1 MRLLS
6 PARNLRQNVLL
17 LSEVK
22 PMPTPAYYCLFVSVR
37 TFRKLILPVVI
48 LGLLAFCHAGPL
60 LAQDANHSPGWVVIS
75 VPEYRALR
83 VKAYPA
89 EREPEPPP
97 VDATLTRVDYD
108 LRVDTDLASG
118 RATLTVDV
126 LKNGWVRV
134 PIPAGLFV
142 REARLDGK
150 SLSLAPASPG
160 KDASQLSALL
170 SHPGRSV
177 ITLEIALPIS
187 SSASEERLSIPSTFS
202 GVTKVALEIPR
213 AGVDLSLYG
222 GLFSETANLPNGGNK
237 WTAYGKGAE
246 PMTFAWRRKTE
257 DHHATLPLRMRG
269 TLTQFI
275 GLGEDS
281 TSLTAN
287 VNLEITQGAAK
298 EARIQLPEKVTIN
311 QVQGAL
317 VADWEMK
324 SGELLVTFLEPV
336 EQSASFVITGEA
348 ALPREGQMDIPLL
361 RLTGTERDSGGV
373 AVDVLGAGEIKEDSV
388 KTQGLERADATDLG
402 EPVTNRQSPALIAF
416 RTRPGDAKSQR
427 SLHIAVARYAQQA
440 VLMANI
446 EEARYRVLLTRDGK
460 SLVESRYAIRN
471 NQRNF
476 VKVAL
481 PQGATLWSA
490 SLAGKPV
497 HPGSAPD
504 GNLLLPLAKS
514 RAGEDA
520 SEFALEIVYMLPGV
534 SWTDK
539 GRLKLSLPALDLPV
553 SRTGLQVFFP
563 PLFRLSSEPGSF
575 HAENYVNPISTVLVA
590 SVAEPA
596 VDTAL
601 APPAASPGVTG
612 GVTMLESM
620 GRSELRIDKT
630 KDDKQLS
637 AQSQSLVNKFHS
649 TERGARAT
657 GILPVRVD
665 FPAYGH
671 SLFLVS
677 ELTSENQSPSA
688 EFNYQQDKKAGGK

>member
-1 MRLLS
+1 MPNFASPRL
-6 PARNLRQNVLL
+6 V
-17 LSEVK
+17 
-22 PMPTPAYYCLFVSVR
+22 VSLG
-37 TFRKLILPVVI
+37 TFRRAIAFVTL
-48 LGLLAFCHAGPL
+48 LGLLLFCPAGPL
-60 LAQDANHSPGWVVIS
+60 FAQDANHSPGWVVIS

-150 SLSLAPASPG
+150 SLSLAPPSPG

-222 GLFSETANLPNGGNK
+222 GLFSETADLPNGGNK
-237 WTAYGKGAE
+237 WIAFGKGAE

-324 SGELLVTFLEPV
+324 PGELLITFLEPV

-416 RTRPGDAKSQR
+416 RTRPGDPKSQR
-427 SLHIAVARYAQQA
+427 SLHITVARYAQQA

-446 EEARYRVLLTRDGK
+446 EEARYRVLLTKDGK

-497 HPGSAPD
+497 RPGSAPD
-504 GNLLLPLAKS
+504 GNILLPLAKS

-563 PLFRLSSEPGSF
+563 PLFRLASEPGSF
-575 HAENYVNPISTVLVA
+575 HAEAYVNPISSVLTA

-596 VDTAL
+596 VDTPL
-601 APPAASPGVTG
+601 APPPAAPGVAG
-612 GVTMLESM
+612 GAMTFAMTDMDMASK
-620 GRSELRIDKT
+620 ELR

-637 AQSQSLVNKFHS
+637 AQEQSLVDKFHAN
-649 TERGARAT
+649 ERGARAT

-665 FPAYGH
+665 FPAYGP

-688 EFNYQQDKKAGGK
+688 EFNYQQDKKVGGK

>member
-1 MRLLS
+1 MPNFASPRL
-6 PARNLRQNVLL
+6 V
-17 LSEVK
+17 
-22 PMPTPAYYCLFVSVR
+22 VSLG
-37 TFRKLILPVVI
+37 TFRRAIAFVTL
-48 LGLLAFCHAGPL
+48 LGLLLFCPAGPL
-60 LAQDANHSPGWVVIS
+60 FAQDANHSPGWVVIS

-118 RATLTVDV
+118 RAILTVDV

-150 SLSLAPASPG
+150 SLSLAPSSPG

-222 GLFSETANLPNGGNK
+222 GLFSETADLPNGGNR
-237 WTAYGKGAE
+237 WIAFGKSAE

-257 DHHATLPLRMRG
+257 DHHTTLPLRMRG

-324 SGELLVTFLEPV
+324 PGELLITFLEPV

-427 SLHIAVARYAQQA
+427 SLHITVARYAQQA

-446 EEARYRVLLTRDGK
+446 EEARYRVLLTKDGK

-497 HPGSAPD
+497 RPGSAPD

-563 PLFRLSSEPGSF
+563 PLFRLASEPGSF
-575 HAENYVNPISTVLVA
+575 HPETYVNPISSVLTA

-596 VDTAL
+596 VDTPL
-601 APPAASPGVTG
+601 APPPAAPGVAG
-612 GVTMLESM
+612 GAMTFAMTDMDMASK
-620 GRSELRIDKT
+620 ELR

-637 AQSQSLVNKFHS
+637 AQEQSLVDKFHAN
-649 TERGARAT
+649 ERGARAT

-665 FPAYGH
+665 FPAYGP

>member
-1 MRLLS
+1 MLI
-6 PARNLRQNVLL
+6 
-17 LSEVK
+17 
-22 PMPTPAYYCLFVSVR
+22 PAYHSLVVSFR
-37 TFRKLILPVVI
+37 TFRKATLLVAG
-48 LGLLAFCHAGPL
+48 LGLLALCPAEPL
-60 LAQDANHSPGWVVIS
+60 LAQDSSHSPGWVVIS

-89 EREPEPPP
+89 EHEPEPPP

-142 REARLDGK
+142 REAKLDGK
-150 SLSLAPASPG
+150 SLSLAPPAAA
-160 KDASQLSALL
+160 KDATQLSALL

-177 ITLEIALPIS
+177 ITLEIAVPIS
-187 SSASEERLSIPSTFS
+187 SSAGEERLSIPSTFS

-222 GLFSETANLPNGGNK
+222 GLFSETADLPNGGNK
-237 WTAYGKGAE
+237 WTVYGRGAD

-257 DHHATLPLRMRG
+257 DHHSTLPLRMRG
-269 TLTQFI
+269 TLTQFV

-298 EARIQLPEKVTIN
+298 EARIQLPEHVAIN

-324 SGELLVTFLEPV
+324 PGELLITFLEPV

-348 ALPREGQMDIPLL
+348 AMPREGQMDIPLL
-361 RLTGTERDSGGV
+361 RLTGTERDTGGV

-416 RTRPGDAKSQR
+416 RTRPGDAKTQR

-440 VLMANI
+440 VLLANI
-446 EEARYRVLLTRDGK
+446 EEARYRVLLTKDGK
-460 SLVESRYAIRN
+460 SLVESRYAVRN

-476 VKVAL
+476 VKITL
-481 PQGATLWSA
+481 PSGATLWSA
-490 SLAGKPV
+490 SLSGKSV
-497 HPGSAPD
+497 RPGSAPD
-504 GNLLLPLAKS
+504 GSLLLPLAKT

-520 SEFALEIVYMLPGV
+520 SEFALEIVYLLPGA

-575 HAENYVNPISTVLVA
+575 HAEAFVKPISFVLIA
-590 SVAEPA
+590 SIAEPA
-596 VDTAL
+596 VDTPL
-601 APPAASPGVTG
+601 APPPAAPRVAGGAVAYEYMSMNALKTDSP
-612 GVTMLESM
+612 
-620 GRSELRIDKT
+620 
-630 KDDKQLS
+630 KDGKQLA
-637 AQSQSLVNKFHS
+637 AQSQSLVDKFHS
-649 TERGARAT
+649 TARGARAT

-665 FPAYGH
+665 FPAYGP

-677 ELTSENQSPSA
+677 ELTGENQSPSA
-688 EFNYQQDKKAGGK
+688 ELNYQHEKKAGGK

>member
-1 MRLLS
+1 
-6 PARNLRQNVLL
+6 
-17 LSEVK
+17 
-22 PMPTPAYYCLFVSVR
+22 MPIPAYHCLVVSSR
-37 TFRKLILPVVI
+37 TFRNATLLVRS
-48 LGLLAFCHAGPL
+48 LGLLALSLAGPL
-60 LAQDANHSPGWVVIS
+60 RAQEANHSPGWVVIS

-150 SLSLAPASPG
+150 SLSLAPPSPG

-187 SSASEERLSIPSTFS
+187 SSAGEERLSIPSTSS

-222 GLFSETANLPNGGNK
+222 GLFSDTADLPNGGNK

-257 DHHATLPLRMRG
+257 DHHSTLPLRMRG
-269 TLTQFI
+269 TLTQFV

-298 EARIQLPEKVTIN
+298 EAHIQLPEKVTIN

-324 SGELLVTFLEPV
+324 SGELLITFLEPV

-361 RLTGTERDSGGV
+361 RLTDTERYTGGI

-388 KTQGLERADATDLG
+388 KTQGLERADASDLG

-446 EEARYRVLLTRDGK
+446 EEARYRVLLTKDGK

-476 VKVAL
+476 VKVTL
-481 PQGATLWSA
+481 PQGATLWSS
-490 SLAGKPV
+490 SLSGKPV
-497 HPGSAPD
+497 RPGSAPD
-504 GNLLLPLAKS
+504 GSLLLPLAKS

-520 SEFALEIVYMLPGV
+520 SEFALEIVYLLPGAA
-534 SWTDK
+534 WNDK

-575 HAENYVNPISTVLVA
+575 HAESYVNPISSVLTA

-596 VDTAL
+596 VDTPL
-601 APPAASPGVTG
+601 ASPSAVVGVAG
-612 GVTMLESM
+612 GAMADEMIS
-620 GRSELRIDKT
+620 RDELRTDKT
-630 KDDKQLS
+630 KDGKQLA
-637 AQSQSLVNKFHS
+637 AQSQSLVDKFHAN
-649 TERGARAT
+649 ERGARAT

-665 FPAYGH
+665 FPAYGP